1 MIMKSKRTIR
11 VSGVWVRTRPA
22 GSVQMASTPEARVR
36 RKVTPSLFGLILL
49 FAVSAFAVPSD
60 QSDVRAAVQRI
71 FDQLKNGEYSSLYD
85 ALPSSAR
92 TRLTREQLVQ
102 GLEQS
107 KDTFQL
113 QKIEIGAVSV
123 SGNLA
128 VVDTTMYAHVNGFN
142 ADGKLVVQQY
152 LIKEDGHWKVATGDT
167 PTINRFLQS
176 NPAFGKR
183 FPIKK
188 PRAFVDQSGKWIEIS
203 LGRRR

>member
-1 MIMKSKRTIR
+1 MRNKGIIP
-11 VSGVWVRTRPA
+11 PA
-22 GSVQMASTPEARVR
+22 
-36 RKVTPSLFGLILL
+36 LGLVLL
-49 FAVSAFAVPSD
+49 FAFSAFAVPSD

-92 TRLTREQLVQ
+92 TRITREQLVK

-113 QKIEIGAVSV
+113 QRIDIGPVSV

-128 VVDTTMYAHVNGFN
+128 VVDTTMYAHVNAFN

-152 LIKEDGHWKVATGDT
+152 LIKEDGRWKVATGDT
-167 PTINRFLQS
+167 ATINRFLQG

-188 PRAFVDQSGKWIEIS
+188 PQAFVYQNNKWVAIPM
-203 LGRRR
+203 GARRNR

>member
-1 MIMKSKRTIR
+1 MIMKSERTIR
-11 VSGVWVRTRPA
+11 VRGVWVRTRPA
-22 GSVQMASTPEARVR
+22 GSVQMASTPEACVR
-36 RKVTPSLFGLILL
+36 RKVIPSLVGLILL

-128 VVDTTMYAHVNGFN
+128 VVDTTMYAHVTPVN

-152 LIKEDGHWKVATGDT
+152 LIKEDGRWKVATGDT
-167 PTINRFLQS
+167 ATINRFLQS

-188 PRAFVDQSGKWIEIS
+188 PQAFVYQNNKWVP
-203 LGRRR
+203 LPMGRRR